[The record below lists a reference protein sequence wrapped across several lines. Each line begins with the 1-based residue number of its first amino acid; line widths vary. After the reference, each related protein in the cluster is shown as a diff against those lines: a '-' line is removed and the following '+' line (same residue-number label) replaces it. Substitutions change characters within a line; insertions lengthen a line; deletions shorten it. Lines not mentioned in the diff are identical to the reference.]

1 MLCGL
6 ASPELPANLELQTEA
21 LPVCLHPVLFTA
33 EERWRPRG
41 GARV

>member
-6 ASPELPANLELQTEA
+6 ASPELPDNLELKTEA
-21 LPVCLHPVLFTA
+21 PPVCLHRGLFTA